1 MDLDL
6 NFDLGVSGG
15 TLGDAD
21 PEMNRTVANFFAMF
35 IEFISALRFI
45 FFGFSF

>member
-6 NFDLGVSGG
+6 NFDMGVSGG

-35 IEFISALRFI
+35 IELISILRYMFK
-45 FFGFSF
+45 GFSM

>member
-15 TLGDAD
+15 TLGDTN
-21 PEMNRTVANFFAMF
+21 PEMNRTAANFFAMF
-35 IEFISALRFI
+35 IELISAIRFI
-45 FFGFSF
+45 FKGFSV

>member
-21 PEMNRTVANFFAMF
+21 PEMNITVANFFALF

-45 FFGFSF
+45 FNGFSF